1 MNAEAEIQRGDA
13 VSVWVCVSIWVIS
26 VTQTDRK
33 VLNTSVFLSE
43 SAEILFSNS
52 NVRHRLE

>member
-1 MNAEAEIQRGDA
+1 MNAEAEIQHGDA
-13 VSVWVCVSIWVIS
+13 ISVWVCVSIWVIS

-33 VLNTSVFLSE
+33 VLNTSVFQSE

-52 NVRHRLE
+52 NVKHGLE

>member
-33 VLNTSVFLSE
+33 VLNTSVFQSE
-43 SAEILFSNS
+43 SDEILFSNS
-52 NVRHRLE
+52 NVKHGLE